1 MEVPHEK
8 LLVEQVV
15 DLVFQMWFDSTPLK
29 LQVAKSCSS
38 SYQQYEVSPIRSERR
53 VLRSM
58 VAQVEKKMA
67 KSPKVEALNKKTK
80 C

>member
-15 DLVFQMWFDSTPLK
+15 DLVFQIWFDRIPLK

-38 SYQQYEVSPIRSERR
+38 SYQQYEVSQQIR
-53 VLRSM
+53 
-58 VAQVEKKMA
+58 EKSFAINGGPGGEEDGKE
-67 KSPKVEALNKKTK
+67 SQGGSFE
-80 C
+80 